1 VLDWLHEIL
10 QTLRRNRLRTFLTA
24 GGIFWGAFMMVV
36 MLGFGRGLENGAE
49 EDIRFFTIKNLSFIG
64 QRTSKPFEGHQSRR
78 RIELTTDDMEAVGQ
92 VPGVRAAIGR
102 QWLWTMRPGYHVTRG
117 ERTVDSVVYGDLPE
131 IRLTESSEIVKGR
144 FINPLDLEQDRK
156 VAVVGPGVVSAL
168 FPGEDPIGKTLEV
181 AGVPFQVVGVLD
193 ASGAGTYKDM
203 ANRRVFLPRST
214 VVRAFGAGVN
224 KLSSLPVLVTD
235 ERPSEDVEND
245 IRALLKARHHIA
257 PDDDAALGSFNRERQ
272 FRKLERLFFGIR
284 ALSWI
289 VGALTLIAG
298 AVGVSNIMMIT
309 VAERTREF
317 GIRKALGATPASVL
331 GQVVA
336 EATLLTAL
344 AGYVGLVLGVAL
356 LEIVARIMA
365 VAPAVG
371 RGPRFFTAPALDLS
385 SALAAIGAL
394 TLAGV
399 FSGLAPARSALAV
412 PPAIALAHE

>member
-1 VLDWLHEIL
+1 
-10 QTLRRNRLRTFLTA
+10 
-24 GGIFWGAFMMVV
+24 M
-36 MLGFGRGLENGAE
+36 
-49 EDIRFFTIKNLSFIG
+49 
-64 QRTSKPFEGHQSRR
+64 
-78 RIELTTDDMEAVGQ
+78 
-92 VPGVRAAIGR
+92 GR
-102 QWLWTMRPGYHVTRG
+102 QWLWMMRPGYKVTRG
-117 ERTVDSVVYGDLPE
+117 EHTVDSVAYGDFPE
-131 IRLTESSEIVKGR
+131 IRLTESSEIVSGR
-144 FINPLDLEQDRK
+144 FINELDIEQDRK
-156 VAVVGPGVVSAL
+156 VAVIGPGVVSAL

-181 AGVPFQVVGVLD
+181 AGVPFVVVGVLD
-193 ASGAGTYKDM
+193 ASGAGTFKDQ

-224 KLSSLPVLVTD
+224 KLSSLPVIVTD
-235 ERPSEDVEND
+235 ERSSEEVEND

-298 AVGVSNIMMIT
+298 AVGVSNIMMIA

-317 GIRKALGATPASVL
+317 GIRKALGARPGTIL

-356 LEIVARIMA
+356 LEVVGRVVAA
-365 VAPAVG
+365 APAIG
-371 RGPRFFTAPALDLS
+371 RGPRFFTAPDLDLP

-399 FSGLAPARSALAV
+399 LAGLAPARAALAV
-412 PPAIALAHE
+412 PPAVALAHE